1 MKALLAIPLLSLIL
15 FHSCGMS
22 VSYTFADIDIP
33 AEAKTFSV
41 AYFPN
46 KADLVM
52 PTLSQT
58 FTEALIDKFL
68 SETSLDLTE
77 SDGDLNFEG
86 EIIRYSTAPRAIT
99 GDDVAALNRLT
110 IAVKVSYTNELEPE
124 KSFEKTFRQY
134 ADYESSQSL
143 SDVEGDLV
151 EEIVEKLVEDIF
163 NEAVVNW

>member
-1 MKALLAIPLLSLIL
+1 MKIIRLIPISAIVL

-22 VSYTFADIDIP
+22 VSYSFADIDIP
-33 AEAKTFSV
+33 AEAKTYSV
-41 AYFPN
+41 AYFEN
-46 KADLVM
+46 KADLVN

-58 FTEALIDKFL
+58 FTEAMIDKFM

-86 EIIRYSTAPRAIT
+86 EITSYRTAPRAIT

-110 IAVKVSYTNELEPE
+110 IRVKVRFNNELQPE
-124 KSFEKTFRQY
+124 KSFEKTFSQY

-143 SDVEGDLV
+143 SDVEDDLT
-151 EEIVEKLVEDIF
+151 EEIVEKLIEDIF
-163 NEAVVNW
+163 NAAVVNW